1 MSQEKE
7 KFAQMSPDER
17 AKYLERN
24 KPKIEARRHLSQENM
39 IKKEEEKVET
49 PTAPAAPT
57 PPKPNNPNRPI
68 PPQFK
73 RSVENQNTTER
84 KTETSNIVKPLEGK
98 TENNSDW
105 LNKEGATGNALRE
118 FQKTEREANTTNR
131 EIQRSIGNNTQ
142 NNNIVPINNT
152 NNNQKT
158 SEVKLPSTGWITQSV
173 FQPSSKW
180 KESEA
185 ASVHALQNIAHKK
198 VEEQKDIIN
207 TKKEDLEK
215 ELNEKLEALNAE
227 KAKYE
232 SLGKTNLV
240 EAIDKKIASYTKT
253 KELLDAN
260 KIEQNDINKLHNF
273 IAKDIDNLAPDA
285 KIKQYDMVASKLD
298 NFNQKQEIRENKV
311 EVKAE
316 LNELN
321 NSKNVVDEAMN
332 NIRLDV
338 EQQTV
343 VLEEEIAQLMA
354 RAQTWDVEKA
364 QELQERVNQYK
375 NFTQKS
381 DDEYTVGEKKWLVMF
396 LQSDEQKH
404 NYLENQRKYWDLSVD
419 SVVWSAAGMLA
430 TWVIA
435 WETLKTMGTGLIMNK
450 AYSLFGEF
458 WAIRNSIPWL
468 ANLSPSDNIDE
479 YVANIKNYTF
489 SDEEKAKIEELKMIQ
504 WSINNFQ
511 EVQKSIIEEVNQKAF
526 LEQRMALEFQL
537 AENKKYLDSE
547 IAKIDMMNF
556 SDEEKTK
563 QKEMLLQTAGT
574 EEAKLREQL
583 SVINQWTDEL
593 TKLENTELLSKEQ
606 IDKLSTQTDILA
618 LTQDPAN
625 KALLTALAAEWID
638 GRMIG
643 WNLEVDINKVRDFS
657 LIASQQQAL
666 EALNS
671 AGLNN
676 KKDTIKTG
684 LQEFWDVFIWKKW
697 ETDLERK
704 ERFKLMDNYLS
715 SWATGMLGKVMLFL
729 YQSFEMFINSVE
741 KLPAYIV
748 ASQHIIERNRSGI
761 FIAVTIFVLVL
772 TLWFSWNESMSFI
785 ELNSKLYS
793 MSNYSLESTG
803 NMRYADET
811 VQSVSQKLW
820 ILTFLMS
827 LVILYQIII
836 EIMNKYIQFIKSWED
851 KSRVEGFMLSLLK
864 WLLFLVFLGTVFKV
878 FV

>member
-7 KFAQMSPDER
+7 AFARMSQEER
-17 AKYLERN
+17 EKYLEKN
-24 KPKIEARRHLSQENM
+24 KSRLEARKQQFSQQNNWSQEQA
-39 IKKEEEKVET
+39 KVEQPKT
-49 PTAPAAPT
+49 PVQPASIE
-57 PPKPNNPNRPI
+57 RPI
-68 PPQFK
+68 PPQF
-73 RSVENQNTTER
+73 RRPVENKTDSVTTRPVPPIIPPKPEQKSFEENKVDNVNRRNEERGNNPLKQFAKKEEWETTLTVPKKPVVPTQSNNLTPAVTDNSKLPDTKVNTTGW
-84 KTETSNIVKPLEGK
+84 NIQPV
-98 TENNSDW
+98 
-105 LNKEGATGNALRE
+105 
-118 FQKTEREANTTNR
+118 F
-131 EIQRSIGNNTQ
+131 RS
-142 NNNIVPINNT
+142 
-152 NNNQKT
+152 
-158 SEVKLPSTGWITQSV
+158 
-173 FQPSSKW
+173 SSKW
-180 KESEA
+180 KDVLSEA
-185 ASVHALQNIAHKK
+185 SSVHALQNIAHKK
-198 VEEQKDIIN
+198 VEEQKDHLN

-321 NSKNVVDEAMN
+321 NAKNVVDEAMN

-354 RAQTWDVEKA
+354 RAQNWDVEKA

-375 NFTQKS
+375 NFTKKS
-381 DDEYTVGEKKWLVMF
+381 DDDYSVGEKKWLVMF

-419 SVVWSAAGMLA
+419 SVVWSAAWMLA
-430 TWVIA
+430 TGIIA
-435 WETLKTMGTGLIMNK
+435 WETLKTMGTGLVMNK
-450 AYSLFGEF
+450 AYSLFWEF

-468 ANLSPSDNIDE
+468 ANLSPTDNIDE

-511 EVQKSIIEEVNQKAF
+511 EVQKSIIDEVNQKAF

-547 IAKIDMMNF
+547 IAKIDMMDF

-606 IDKLSTQTDILA
+606 IDKLATQTDILA
-618 LTQDPAN
+618 LTQDPSN
-625 KALLTALAAEWID
+625 KALLTALAAEGID
-638 GRMIG
+638 WRMIG
-643 WNLEVDINKVRDFS
+643 WNLEVDMNKVRDFS
-657 LIASQQQAL
+657 LISSQQQAL

-671 AGLNN
+671 ASLNN
-676 KKDTIKTG
+676 KKDSIKTG
-684 LQEFWDVFIWKKW
+684 LQEFGDVFIWKKG
-697 ETDLERK
+697 ETDLERN

-715 SWATGMLGKVMLFL
+715 SGATGIIGKVMLFL
-729 YQSFEMFINSVE
+729 YQSFEMFINSIE

-772 TLWFSWNESMSFI
+772 TLWFSGNEGMSFI

-803 NMRYADET
+803 NMRYVDET

-851 KSRVEGFMLSLLK
+851 KSRVEGFMLSILK
-864 WLLFLVFLGTVFKV
+864 WVLFLVFLGTVFKV